1 MLCDPQSFYIVDKDF
16 SIESEEMREK
26 TYEQNI
32 NLVNQVW
39 VKVDEAEKEIQ
50 DKFKL
55 ACV

>member
-50 DKFKL
+50 D
-55 ACV
+55 